1 MDERVTKEETVEID
15 LGRLAATLW
24 KKAWRIALAAFL
36 CAAVVLLGTAL
47 FITPKYRSSVMFHVN
62 NSVLAQG
69 ETAHS
74 IDSADIS
81 ASRNLV
87 ESCLVLLKTGES
99 LEAVIDH
106 TGVARSDTELAEMIS
121 AKAVGSTE
129 IIQIVVTSP
138 DPVEAERIASAVAEI
153 LPGRI
158 SNILEGA
165 SVKVV
170 DTARMPSKPSSPSYL
185 GNALIG
191 FVAGLFLTAAIVALR
206 EIFDTSIRREEDVV
220 RVCACPVLAS
230 VPETGIAASE
240 AYKIL
245 RTKLEVSFEDSGGC
259 RVIGVTGAVPGKEK
273 RVTAGNLAYA
283 LSQKNRKVLLID
295 CDLRRA
301 ASARK
306 QPGLSDCLTGKSPL
320 REIIQPSVSGRGF
333 QVIASGQSSVDPMEL
348 LSSAAMAKLIE
359 CLRQVYDDIILDLP
373 PVGEVG
379 DALTAAR
386 VTDGIIL
393 EIRQG
398 SCSRDTLQSAVGQL
412 EYMGAR
418 ILGVVLILLLNRNP

>member
-306 QPGLSDCLTGKSPL
+306 QPGLSDCLTGKA
-320 REIIQPSVSGRGF
+320 RCGR
-333 QVIASGQSSVDPMEL
+333 SSNPAL
-348 LSSAAMAKLIE
+348 A
-359 CLRQVYDDIILDLP
+359 
-373 PVGEVG
+373 GG
-379 DALTAAR
+379 DFR
-386 VTDGIIL
+386 
-393 EIRQG
+393 
-398 SCSRDTLQSAVGQL
+398 
-412 EYMGAR
+412 
-418 ILGVVLILLLNRNP
+418 